1 MNKIFAPFLPP
12 WAETGLQ
19 PAFYDVESGTV
30 LQQTAR
36 MYDKV
41 NQLTRLF
48 NELSEETQ
56 ETVDD
61 YINRFTELYNYV
73 HDYFDNLDVQEQID
87 HKLDEMVDDGTMQ
100 ELINNLLEPNV
111 IWTFDT
117 VADMQDYEN
126 FSVGCFAKTLGF
138 NTINDG
144 GGAFYKIKDAT
155 GVTTNNYD
163 KLAIGDTL
171 YAELSVDGSVYPEQ
185 FGCVGDGTTDDS
197 NAFQACVD
205 FAHANDVAVNL
216 NEKTYLLNSGVTIY
230 TKININGNNGT
241 LKSTADAPILK
252 STSPI
257 SSVRLN
263 DINFIGANDVT
274 KTANIGLDIVPF
286 YSEFKNLNFTNLY
299 YAVYLKTTGAD
310 GTLVENRFAD
320 INVRSC
326 FGGLKLGDADN
337 NKLTDGFLNNVVIY
351 TSDSSLYGVYIGSCA
366 GWNINEVH
374 VYGTNSTA
382 IYVKNGWR
390 TNLSNIYIESTS
402 TNGLYVDSMQLGV
415 SLTNAHVSVKTDTE
429 IAVKQRSS
437 SYQPL
442 GTNSV
447 FNVAN
452 LITVAP
458 DTSTANIVDVDK
470 INIVNYTHYGGGTKL
485 VVDKIADSNIVDSIS
500 IKNKK
505 LSDDNT
511 YKRLSY
517 NDSIVNLMGTD
528 VLNAAADTEKVITIP
543 LGIAPPYSYSSC
555 IYKFKMMT
563 YQYWDSSSTCNYEA
577 DVAVINKGGSYSVK
591 SSTSSS
597 TSMFTNAPVFTYS
610 SGNLVITFTPNTTLQ
625 GSYRLY

>member
-1 MNKIFAPFLPP
+1 MNNDKPEKMPPVPPFINFVSHTIPMVFDDSLSYYEAMCAL
-12 WAETGLQ
+12 WKYVSNMTKVINHNADLEAEFIEKFNLLEK
-19 PAFYDVESGTV
+19 F
-30 LQQTAR
+30 
-36 MYDKV
+36 V
-41 NQLTRLF
+41 N
-48 NELSEETQ
+48 E
-56 ETVDD
+56 
-61 YINRFTELYNYV
+61 
-73 HDYFDNLDVQEQID
+73 YFDNLDVQEEINN
-87 HKLDEMVDDGTMQ
+87 KLDAMVEDGTLQ
-100 ELINNLLEPNV
+100 ELINNVLQPNV
-111 IWTFDT
+111 TWTFDT
-117 VADMQDYEN
+117 VADMQASTNLEE
-126 FSVGCFAKTLGF
+126 GCFARTLGF
-138 NTINDG
+138 NSLNDG
-144 GGAFYKIKDAT
+144 GASIYKIKDVT
-155 GVTTNNYD
+155 GVTTNDYD
-163 KLAIGDTL
+163 KLAIGDDL
-171 YAELSVDGSVYPEQ
+171 YAELSVEGSVYPEQ
-185 FGCVGDGTTDDS
+185 FGCAADGTTDDS
-197 NAFQACVD
+197 AAFQACVD
-205 FAHANDVAVNL
+205 FAHNNNVSVDL

-230 TKININGNNGT
+230 TKTNINGNNGT
-241 LKSTADAPILK
+241 LKSTDDAPILK
-252 STSPI
+252 SASPI
-257 SSVRLN
+257 SSVRLQ

-337 NKLTDGFLNNVVIY
+337 NKLTDGFLNNIVISS
-351 TSDSSLYGVYIGSCA
+351 SDSSLYGVYIGSCA

-415 SLTNAHVSVKTDTE
+415 SLTNAHIAAKTDTA

-458 DTSTANIVDVDK
+458 DSSTANIVDVDK

-485 VVDKIADSNIVDSIS
+485 VVDKIADSNIVDKIS

-511 YKRLSY
+511 YKRLFY
-517 NDSIVNLMGTD
+517 NDNIVNLMGTD
-528 VLNAAADTEKVITIP
+528 VLNAAADTQKVITIP
-543 LGIAPPYSYSSC
+543 LGITPPYSYSSC

-563 YQYWDSSSTCNYEA
+563 YQYWDSSSTCEYEA

-597 TSMFTNAPVFTYS
+597 VTMFSNAPVFTYS
-610 SGNLVITFTPNTTLQ
+610 DGNLVVTFTPNTTLQ